1 MCKTFLNEAAKY
13 TDTIMDSIKSI
24 LDKNDIS
31 YKEID
36 KLNLI
41 VSFTEENSITAD
53 AIRVLTSEAI
63 GCEPNV
69 FDALIDIVDVNGK
82 VYIRQILK

>member
-1 MCKTFLNEAAKY
+1 MSKTFLNEAAKY

-24 LDKNDIS
+24 LDKNDIP

-36 KLNLI
+36 KMNLI
-41 VSFTEENSITAD
+41 VSFTEDNSITAD

-69 FDALIDIVDVNGK
+69 FDALIDIVDVSGK

>member
-1 MCKTFLNEAAKY
+1 MSKTFLNEAAKY

-24 LDKNDIS
+24 LDKNDIP

-36 KLNLI
+36 KMNLI
-41 VSFTEENSITAD
+41 VSFTEDNSITAD
-53 AIRVLTSEAI
+53 AIRVLTSEEI
-63 GCEPNV
+63 GCESNV
-69 FDALIDIVDVNGK
+69 FDALIDIVDVSGK

>member
-1 MCKTFLNEAAKY
+1 MSKTFLNEAAKY
-13 TDTIMDSIKSI
+13 TDTIMNSIKSI

-36 KLNLI
+36 KMNLI
-41 VSFTEENSITAD
+41 VSFTKNKSITAD
-53 AIRVLTSEAI
+53 AIRALTSEEI
-63 GCEPNV
+63 GCEQNV

>member
-1 MCKTFLNEAAKY
+1 MSKTFLNEAAKY

-36 KLNLI
+36 KMNLI
-41 VSFTEENSITAD
+41 VYSTEDNSITAD
-53 AIRVLTSEAI
+53 AIRALTSEGI

>member
-1 MCKTFLNEAAKY
+1 MSKTFLNEAAKY

-36 KLNLI
+36 KMNLI
-41 VSFTEENSITAD
+41 VSFTKDNAITAD
-53 AIRVLTSEAI
+53 AIRALTSEEI

-69 FDALIDIVDVNGK
+69 FDALIDIVDVSGK

>member
-1 MCKTFLNEAAKY
+1 MSKTFLNEAAKY

-36 KLNLI
+36 KMNLI
-41 VSFTEENSITAD
+41 VSFTEDNSITAD

-69 FDALIDIVDVNGK
+69 FDALIDIVDVSGK

>member
-1 MCKTFLNEAAKY
+1 MSKTFLNEAAKY

-36 KLNLI
+36 KMNLI
-41 VSFTEENSITAD
+41 VSFTEDNSITSD
-53 AIRVLTSEAI
+53 AIQALTSEEI

>member
-1 MCKTFLNEAAKY
+1 MSKTFLNEAAKY

-24 LDKNDIS
+24 LDKNDIP

-36 KLNLI
+36 KMNLI
-41 VSFTEENSITAD
+41 VSFTEDNSITAD

-63 GCEPNV
+63 GCEPIV

>member
-1 MCKTFLNEAAKY
+1 MSKTFLNEAAKY

-36 KLNLI
+36 KMNLI
-41 VSFTEENSITAD
+41 VSFIEDNSITSD

>member
-1 MCKTFLNEAAKY
+1 MSKTFLNEAAKY

-36 KLNLI
+36 KMNLI
-41 VSFTEENSITAD
+41 VSFTKDSSITAD
-53 AIRVLTSEAI
+53 AIRALTSEEI

-69 FDALIDIVDVNGK
+69 FDALIDVVDVSGK

>member
-1 MCKTFLNEAAKY
+1 MSKTFLNEAAKY

-24 LDKNDIS
+24 LNKNDIS

-36 KLNLI
+36 KMNLI
-41 VSFTEENSITAD
+41 VSFTKDNLITSD
-53 AIRVLTSEAI
+53 AIRALTSEEI

>member
-1 MCKTFLNEAAKY
+1 MSKTFLNEAAKY

-36 KLNLI
+36 KMNLI
-41 VSFTEENSITAD
+41 VSFTKDNSITSD
-53 AIRVLTSEAI
+53 AIRALTSEEI

-69 FDALIDIVDVNGK
+69 FDALIDIVDVSGK

>member
-1 MCKTFLNEAAKY
+1 MSKTFLNEAAKY

-24 LDKNDIS
+24 LDKNDIP

-36 KLNLI
+36 KMNLI
-41 VSFTEENSITAD
+41 VSFTEDNSITAD